1 MSTREIDRTPALLV
15 TVIDHLEADLALSTG
30 ADVLDVKDP
39 GRGALGAAPLEALA
53 AIVARR
59 DAWRRSGGSR
69 RPVSVALGD
78 RADLPDLPRLAAE
91 SARAGAD
98 ILKVG
103 LLGIVDPIEA
113 RSSLAPIV
121 AAARAANRAVRLV
134 AAGFAD
140 LAHTVSLPAGLL
152 AGVAA
157 AAGADGCLIDT
168 ARKDGRSLLQHLDL
182 KALGAIVRETRRQ
195 GLFIA
200 LAGSLR
206 TSDLRALR
214 DLRPDFIGVRGAVC
228 RGGRVGPLDAQRLAG
243 FLGALRGA
251 GSGEAFPGTPERHPT
266 ERPTGR

>member
-1 MSTREIDRTPALLV
+1 MAISRGLRFHAVTRVAVRNRRSLSTSSGRRSIMSTREIDRTPALLV

-168 ARKDGRSLLQHLDL
+168 ARQDGPLLPQQLDL
-182 KALGAIVRETRRQ
+182 QALGAIV
-195 GLFIA
+195 
-200 LAGSLR
+200 
-206 TSDLRALR
+206 
-214 DLRPDFIGVRGAVC
+214 
-228 RGGRVGPLDAQRLAG
+228 
-243 FLGALRGA
+243 
-251 GSGEAFPGTPERHPT
+251 PGT
-266 ERPTGR
+266 